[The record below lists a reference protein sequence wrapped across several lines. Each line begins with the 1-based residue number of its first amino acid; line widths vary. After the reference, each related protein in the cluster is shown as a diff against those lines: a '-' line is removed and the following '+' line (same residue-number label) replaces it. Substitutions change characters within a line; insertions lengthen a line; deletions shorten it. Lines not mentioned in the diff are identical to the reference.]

1 MTLYHFECP
10 QALVDAFGGWLDR
23 KMIDA
28 YLKYAEVCFTHF
40 KGRVKRWVTVN
51 EQLIATAAGI
61 MNGNFEQDKQKNL
74 QNIYQMSY
82 HVSLAEHR
90 AISLLRQSTRKPKS
104 ARCVLSRWSIPSP
117 AVARIFWPP
126 RTPKN

>member
-1 MTLYHFECP
+1 MVCGHFVVGDAGAACPQIGGGNAFAAFECP

-90 AISLLRQSTRKPKS
+90 AIS
-104 ARCVLSRWSIPSP
+104 
-117 AVARIFWPP
+117 
-126 RTPKN
+126 